1 MHKRPLLLN
10 FLLAAGVSMAVA
22 VPATAQQETGEEAF
36 AKARNAMIAELAED
50 PAARRIEPQ
59 SYDLSLVVF
68 TDYQCPFCRQMHPRL
83 TALAM
88 EDGNVRI
95 VFKDWAIFGQ
105 PSIEAARRALAAKYQ
120 GKDQA
125 FDDALMQ
132 IQGKLSSEKIRA
144 AADQAG
150 VDWQRLESDLK
161 SHGKEID
168 AALARAD
175 RQAGMLGISG
185 TPAMFVGP
193 YLVAGALPPEQL
205 RQAVAIAR
213 QYPNGNAPE
222 AR

>member
-59 SYDLSLVVF
+59 SYDLTLVVF

-161 SHGKEID
+161 SHG
-168 AALARAD
+168 
-175 RQAGMLGISG
+175 
-185 TPAMFVGP
+185 
-193 YLVAGALPPEQL
+193 
-205 RQAVAIAR
+205 
-213 QYPNGNAPE
+213 
-222 AR
+222 